1 MCKDRAFKKDVQL
14 NPQQIHIL
22 CRPQIAYIM
31 PPTTKT
37 QKVNKELAK
46 TPTENLSLMQLPKL
60 TKNTKCHTELIN

>member
-31 PPTTKT
+31 PPATET
-37 QKVNKELAK
+37 QEVSKEPAK
-46 TPTENLSLMQLPKL
+46 TPTKNLGPMQL
-60 TKNTKCHTELIN
+60 